1 MLLQVSYVCFDIFD
15 WIDLVLILI
24 SLILT
29 IFLLFVGL
37 VVPFVIVCWI
47 GRLLSVLPGAS
58 LSLTHILTT
67 TNHPHPH
74 PSQIEVIN
82 REEYKSSVDVWSI
95 GVIAFVLLVGYLPF
109 NTSSPEAQLKH
120 NYKVSFRSKHWDQI
134 SFAAKTFVA
143 RCLSIDPEERPTSG
157 ELLEMAFLNM
167 SMHRKR
173 RESKLPLASPT
184 RLAQGGVTKYDSD
197 EADVEMEEKE
207 NMEEK
212 AEKEMDET
220 KNVTS

>member
-67 TNHPHPH
+67 TNHPP
-74 PSQIEVIN
+74 PPPLSN
-82 REEYKSSVDVWSI
+82 R
-95 GVIAFVLLVGYLPF
+95 G
-109 NTSSPEAQLKH
+109 NQ
-120 NYKVSFRSKHWDQI
+120 
-134 SFAAKTFVA
+134 
-143 RCLSIDPEERPTSG
+143 
-157 ELLEMAFLNM
+157 
-167 SMHRKR
+167 
-173 RESKLPLASPT
+173 
-184 RLAQGGVTKYDSD
+184 
-197 EADVEMEEKE
+197 
-207 NMEEK
+207 
-212 AEKEMDET
+212 
-220 KNVTS
+220 

>member
-29 IFLLFVGL
+29 IFYCLLDWSSHLLLFVGL
-37 VVPFVIVCWI
+37 VVFFPSF
-47 GRLLSVLPGAS
+47 LVLPF
-58 LSLTHILTT
+58 LSHTSSPPPTT
-67 TNHPHPH
+67 PHPH